1 MKSKFTTF
9 IMIIIMILIICV
21 LGIFAIMLFQ
31 EVDIIDTTAEAED
44 FQSTIS
50 EVTENKETVNT
61 VEKNIQTPN
70 VVENPLDSIKDNGTN
85 NLKKV
90 NYSNVSINKYFYN
103 QLSADSQTI
112 YKAFEANL
120 QNMRSGNYRI
130 ELGDSFA
137 SILNQDN
144 GQEELGNKYQSAF
157 EAFNYDNPGVFYLDA
172 NKMFLNIETTTTGNK
187 KKYNVFIDSGNQ
199 SNYFTDEFSS
209 KAQVDNAVSLVEQVK
224 NQIIANKTG
233 NTYQDIKMVHDYL
246 LDNLE
251 YDTSISRPHIYTIYG
266 ALINKVCVCEGYAR
280 AFKYIM
286 DSLNIPC
293 VMVMGEGTNSQ
304 GQRENHAWNY
314 VQIDGR
320 WFAIDATW
328 DDPVVQGGGRASN
341 ESRYKYFLKGSSTFN
356 QDHVPNGRFTDGGK
370 VFTYPIIS
378 SGDYN

>member
-1 MKSKFTTF
+1 MKRKFTTF

-21 LGIFAIMLFQ
+21 LGIFAMMLFQ

-44 FQSTIS
+44 FQTIIS
-50 EVTENKETVNT
+50 EVSENKETINT
-61 VEKNIQTPN
+61 VDKNIQTPK
-70 VVENPLDSIKDNGTN
+70 VVENPLDSIKDSSN
-85 NLKKV
+85 NRKKV
-90 NYSNVSINKYFYN
+90 DYNNVSINKYFYN
-103 QLSADSQTI
+103 QLSTDSQTI

-130 ELGDSFA
+130 ELGDSFT

-144 GQEELGNKYQSAF
+144 GQEELGNIYQSAF
-157 EAFNYDNPGVFYLDA
+157 EAFNNDNPGVFYLDA

-209 KAQVDNAVSLVEQVK
+209 KAEVDNAVSQVEQVK

-251 YDTSISRPHIYTIYG
+251 YDTSISRTHIYTIYG

-286 DSLNIPC
+286 DSINIPC

-378 SGDYN
+378 SEDYN

>member
-1 MKSKFTTF
+1 MKRKFTTF

-21 LGIFAIMLFQ
+21 LGIFAMMLFQ

-44 FQSTIS
+44 FQTIIS
-50 EVTENKETVNT
+50 EVAENKETVD
-61 VEKNIQTPN
+61 KNIETPK
-70 VVENPLDSIKDNGTN
+70 VVENPLNSIKDNSN
-85 NLKKV
+85 NRKKV
-90 NYSNVSINKYFYN
+90 DYSNVSVNKYFYN
-103 QLSADSQTI
+103 QLSTESQTI

-120 QNMRSGNYRI
+120 PNMRSGNYRI
-130 ELGDSFA
+130 ELGDSFT
-137 SILNQDN
+137 SVLNKDN
-144 GQEELGNKYQSAF
+144 GQEELGNIYQSAF
-157 EAFNYDNPGVFYLDA
+157 EAFNYDNPEVFYLNA
-172 NKMFLNIETTTTGNK
+172 NKMFLNIETTTTGSQ
-187 KKYNVFIDSGNQ
+187 KKYNVFIDCGRQN
-199 SNYFTDEFSS
+199 NYFTDEFSS
-209 KAQVDNAVSLVEQVK
+209 KEQIDNAIIKVEQVK

-246 LDNLE
+246 VDNLE

-314 VQIDGR
+314 VQLDGR

-328 DDPVVQGGGRASN
+328 DDPVVQGGGRVSN

-356 QDHVPNGRFTDGGK
+356 PDHVPSGRFTEGGK

>member
-1 MKSKFTTF
+1 MKSKFTTI

-21 LGIFAIMLFQ
+21 LGIFVTMLFQ

-44 FQSTIS
+44 FQTIIS
-50 EVTENKETVNT
+50 EVAENKETVD
-61 VEKNIQTPN
+61 KNIETPK
-70 VVENPLDSIKDNGTN
+70 VVENPLNSIKDNSN
-85 NLKKV
+85 NRNKV
-90 NYSNVSINKYFYN
+90 DYSNVSINKYFYN
-103 QLSADSQTI
+103 QLSTDSQTI

-130 ELGDSFA
+130 ELGDSFT
-137 SILNQDN
+137 SILNKDN
-144 GQEELGNKYQSAF
+144 GQEELGNIYQSAF
-157 EAFNYDNPGVFYLDA
+157 EAFNYDNPGVFYLNA
-172 NKMFLNIETTTTGNK
+172 NKMFLNIETTTTGSQ
-187 KKYNVFIDSGNQ
+187 KKYNVFIDCGRQN
-199 SNYFTDEFSS
+199 NYFTDEFSS
-209 KAQVDNAVSLVEQVK
+209 KEQIDNAIIKVEQVK

-246 LDNLE
+246 VDNLE

-314 VQIDGR
+314 VQLDGR

-328 DDPVVQGGGRASN
+328 DDPVVQGGGRVSN
-341 ESRYKYFLKGSSTFN
+341 ESRYKYFLKGSNTFN
-356 QDHVPNGRFTDGGK
+356 QDHVPSGRFTEGGK
-370 VFTYPIIS
+370 IFTYPIIS

>member
-21 LGIFAIMLFQ
+21 LGIFTMILFQ
-31 EVDIIDTTAEAED
+31 EVESIDTTVEVED
-44 FQSTIS
+44 FKTTIF
-50 EVTENKETVNT
+50 ENVNT
-61 VEKNIQTPN
+61 VDKNIETPKII
-70 VVENPLDSIKDNGTN
+70 ENPLDSIKDNNST
-85 NLKKV
+85 KKID
-90 NYSNVSINKYFYN
+90 YSNVSINKYFYN
-103 QLSADSQTI
+103 QLSTDSQII

-130 ELGDSFA
+130 ELGDSFT
-137 SILNQDN
+137 SILNKDN
-144 GQEELGNKYQSAF
+144 GQEELGNIYQSAF
-157 EAFNYDNPGVFYLDA
+157 EAFNYDNPHAFYLNA
-172 NKMFLNIETTTTGNK
+172 NKMFLNIETTATGNN
-187 KKYNVFIDSGNQ
+187 KKYNVFIDSGSQ

-209 KAQVDNAVSLVEQVK
+209 KEQIENAVSQVEQVK

-246 LDNLE
+246 VDNLE
-251 YDTSISRPHIYTIYG
+251 YDTSISKPHIYTIYG

-314 VQIDGR
+314 VQLDGR
-320 WFAIDATW
+320 WFAVDTTW
-328 DDPVVQGGGRASN
+328 DDPVVQGGGRVSN

-356 QDHVPNGRFTDGGK
+356 QDHVPNGRFTEGGK
-370 VFTYPIIS
+370 IFTYPIIS
-378 SGDYN
+378 NGDYN

>member
-21 LGIFAIMLFQ
+21 LGIFAMILFQ
-31 EVDIIDTTAEAED
+31 EVESTDTAAKVED
-44 FQSTIS
+44 FQTILS
-50 EVTENKETVNT
+50 EVAENKETINT
-61 VEKNIQTPN
+61 VDKNIQTPK
-70 VVENPLDSIKDNGTN
+70 VVENPLDSIKDSSN
-85 NLKKV
+85 NRKKV
-90 NYSNVSINKYFYN
+90 DYNNVSINKYFYN
-103 QLSADSQTI
+103 QLSTDSQTI

-130 ELGDSFA
+130 ELGDSFT
-137 SILNQDN
+137 SILNKDN
-144 GQEELGNKYQSAF
+144 GQEELGKIYQSAF
-157 EAFNYDNPGVFYLDA
+157 EAFNYDNPGVFYLNA
-172 NKMFLNIETTTTGNK
+172 NKMFLNIETTTTGSQ
-187 KKYNVFIDSGNQ
+187 KKYNVFIDCGSQN
-199 SNYFTDEFSS
+199 NYFTDEFSS
-209 KAQVDNAVSLVEQVK
+209 KTQVNSAVSQVEQVK
-224 NQIIANKTG
+224 NQIISNKTG

-246 LDNLE
+246 IDNLE

-320 WFAIDATW
+320 WFAIDTTW
-328 DDPVVQGGGRASN
+328 DDPVVQGGGRVSN
-341 ESRYKYFLKGSSTFN
+341 ESRYKYFLKGLSTFN
-356 QDHVPNGRFTDGGK
+356 QDHVPSGRFTEGGK

-378 SGDYN
+378 SGDYS

>member
-1 MKSKFTTF
+1 MKRKFTTF

-21 LGIFAIMLFQ
+21 LGIFAMMLFQ

-44 FQSTIS
+44 FQTIIS
-50 EVTENKETVNT
+50 EVAENKETVD
-61 VEKNIQTPN
+61 KNIETPK
-70 VVENPLDSIKDNGTN
+70 VVENPLNSIKDNSN
-85 NLKKV
+85 NRKKV
-90 NYSNVSINKYFYN
+90 DYSNVSVNKYFYN
-103 QLSADSQTI
+103 QLSTESQTI

-120 QNMRSGNYRI
+120 PNMRSGNYRI
-130 ELGDSFA
+130 ELGDSFT
-137 SILNQDN
+137 SVLNKDN
-144 GQEELGNKYQSAF
+144 GQEELGNIYQSAF
-157 EAFNYDNPGVFYLDA
+157 EAFNYDNPEVFYLNA
-172 NKMFLNIETTTTGNK
+172 NKMFLNIETTTTGSQ
-187 KKYNVFIDSGNQ
+187 KKYNVFIDCGRQN
-199 SNYFTDEFSS
+199 NYFTDEFSS
-209 KAQVDNAVSLVEQVK
+209 KEQIDNAIIKVEQVK

-246 LDNLE
+246 VDNLE

-314 VQIDGR
+314 VQLDGR

-328 DDPVVQGGGRASN
+328 DDPVVQGGGRVSN

-356 QDHVPNGRFTDGGK
+356 QDHVPSGRFTEGGK

>member
-21 LGIFAIMLFQ
+21 LGIFAMMLFQ
-31 EVDIIDTTAEAED
+31 EVESTDTTAEVED
-44 FQSTIS
+44 FQTTLS
-50 EVTENKETVNT
+50 EVAENKETINT
-61 VEKNIQTPN
+61 VDKNIQTPK

-85 NLKKV
+85 KKKV
-90 NYSNVSINKYFYN
+90 DYNNVSINKYFYN
-103 QLSADSQTI
+103 QLSTDSQTI

-120 QNMRSGNYRI
+120 QNMRGGNYRI
-130 ELGDSFA
+130 ELGDSFT
-137 SILNQDN
+137 SILNKDN
-144 GQEELGNKYQSAF
+144 GQEELGNIYQSAF

-172 NKMFLNIETTTTGNK
+172 NKMFLNIETTTTGSK
-187 KKYNVFIDSGNQ
+187 KTFNVFIDNGSQ

-209 KAQVDNAVSLVEQVK
+209 KAQVDNAVSQVEQIK

-246 LDNLE
+246 VDNLE

-280 AFKYIM
+280 AFKYVM

>member
-9 IMIIIMILIICV
+9 IMILIMILIICV
-21 LGIFAIMLFQ
+21 LGIFAMMIFQ
-31 EVDIIDTTAEAED
+31 GVELMDTTAEAED
-44 FQSTIS
+44 FQTIIS
-50 EVTENKETVNT
+50 EVSENKETVD
-61 VEKNIQTPN
+61 KNIETPK
-70 VVENPLDSIKDNGTN
+70 VVENPLNSIKDSSN
-85 NLKKV
+85 NRNKID
-90 NYSNVSINKYFYN
+90 YSNVSINKYFYN

-130 ELGDSFA
+130 ELGDSFT
-137 SILNQDN
+137 SILNKDN
-144 GQEELGNKYQSAF
+144 GQEELENIYQSAF
-157 EAFNYDNPGVFYLDA
+157 EAFNYDNPGVFYLNA
-172 NKMFLNIETTTTGNK
+172 NKMFLNIETTTTTGSK
-187 KKYNVFIDSGNQ
+187 KTFNVFIDSGSQ

-209 KAQVDNAVSLVEQVK
+209 KAQVDSAVSQVEQVK

-233 NTYQDIKMVHDYL
+233 NIYQDIKMVHDYL
-246 LDNLE
+246 IDNLE

-266 ALINKVCVCEGYAR
+266 ALVNKVCVCEGYAR

-314 VQIDGR
+314 VQLDGR
-320 WFAIDATW
+320 WFAIDSTW
-328 DDPVVQGGGRASN
+328 DDPVVQGGGRVSN

-356 QDHVPNGRFTDGGK
+356 QDHVPSGRFTEDGK
-370 VFTYPIIS
+370 VFTYPIIN

>member
-21 LGIFAIMLFQ
+21 LGIFAMMLFH

-44 FQSTIS
+44 FQTTIS
-50 EVTENKETVNT
+50 EVTEKKETVNT

-144 GQEELGNKYQSAF
+144 GQEELGNIYQSAF

-293 VMVMGEGTNSQ
+293 VMVMGEATNSQ

-314 VQIDGR
+314 VQLDGR

-328 DDPVVQGGGRASN
+328 DDPVVQGGGRVSN
-341 ESRYKYFLKGSSTFN
+341 ETKYKYFLKGSSTFN
-356 QDHVPNGRFTDGGK
+356 QDHVPNGRFTEDGK

-378 SGDYN
+378 SEDYN